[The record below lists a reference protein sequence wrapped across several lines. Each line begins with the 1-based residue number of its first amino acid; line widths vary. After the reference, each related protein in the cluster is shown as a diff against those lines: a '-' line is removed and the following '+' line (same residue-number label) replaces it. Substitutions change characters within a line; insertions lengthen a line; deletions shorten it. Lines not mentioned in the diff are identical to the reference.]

1 MNCRLLKYRFFLRH
15 TYAIFRIS
23 FFVSIGLFSILKW
36 LVFGPLLLHL
46 LPYFVSLIS
55 CFFGYINTV
64 KYYRYKNKREIFF
77 WIYSPMRDCQS
88 SALLP
93 ILVGDFLPPAYI
105 VTLAPFYPGLI
116 FFQWSKE
123 IRRAK
128 EQGFEKCGNWQI
140 RYVLGIIL
148 MLPFPVYAIYDILRA
163 LGLLW
168 RETTPGIR
176 YNVKSI

>member
-36 LVFGPLLLHL
+36 LVPDYLLLFV
-46 LPYFVSLIS
+46 LPYTFALMS

-148 MLPFPVYAIYDILRA
+148 MLPFPVYAIYDVA
-163 LGLLW
+163 TSLL
-168 RETTPGIR
+168 T
-176 YNVKSI
+176 

>member
-88 SALLP
+88 SALIP
-93 ILVGDFLPPAYI
+93 TIASEFLPFDYRVALVY
-105 VTLAPFYPGLI
+105 FYPGLI
-116 FFQWSKE
+116 FFAWSKE

-163 LGLLW
+163 LGLL
-168 RETTPGIR
+168 
-176 YNVKSI
+176 